1 MVIYMSLH
9 KKKNEIKPDVHI
21 INLYCEK
28 CNHQTEGAYTNIEI
42 WNKQTIQQW
51 CPNCK
56 KSRNYGDNMMNK
68 MIKIFTGS
76 NPKQDLFE
84 LKLHPQSQIEKV
96 RMDLKVKKAEYSIYT
111 NSPYVTEAFNKFGK
125 EKGYKILMY
134 FDGEEMDPELIFE
147 KFGKPFHNLI
157 FD

>member
-1 MVIYMSLH
+1 
-9 KKKNEIKPDVHI
+9 
-21 INLYCEK
+21 
-28 CNHQTEGAYTNIEI
+28 
-42 WNKQTIQQW
+42 
-51 CPNCK
+51 
-56 KSRNYGDNMMNK
+56 